1 MAIRLAILLAV
12 VIGVTFAYWQY
23 QVRTAL
29 EAAKVDA
36 VSADQCE
43 DLEETDALAKD
54 GDASAQDVDEAALQ
68 ARLDACA
75 AAGFG
80 EEDE

>member
-1 MAIRLAILLAV
+1 MAIRLAILLAL

-23 QVRTAL
+23 QVHTAL

-36 VSADQCE
+36 VGADQCE
-43 DLEETDALAKD
+43 DLEETDALAKE
-54 GDASAQDVDEAALQ
+54 GDASAGDVDEAALQ

-75 AAGFG
+75 AQGFG
-80 EEDE
+80 EEGE